1 MPPFRIRE
9 EVLNVY
15 LADILSD
22 RGLLSI
28 PETIRRSVTGRQR
41 RLPDV
46 TVADLR
52 GVRIVIEGRINSGPQ
67 ARESLFND
75 AFRRVEE
82 GISPICLAVLYP
94 PTLRRIDAP
103 SKLRRSLER
112 ATLLVRVISE
122 GSTGDWAE
130 TTVDGLTDTLRR
142 SYELLISEDVVVSA
156 VEDLGNAIDAASEQI
171 ASSSATPARLRSL
184 LGIPEE
190 TGAAN
195 IEDTEDEG

>member
-1 MPPFRIRE
+1 MAPFRIRE

-28 PETIRRSVTGRQR
+28 PESIRRSVTGRQR
-41 RLPDV
+41 RLPDI

-52 GVRIVIEGRINSGPQ
+52 GVRVVIEGRINTGSQ
-67 ARESLFND
+67 ARDSLFND

-94 PTLRRIDAP
+94 TSLRQIETPA
-103 SKLRRSLER
+103 KLKRSIMR
-112 ATLLVRVISE
+112 ATLLARVISE
-122 GSTGDWAE
+122 GSTGDWAA
-130 TTVDGLTDTLRR
+130 TTVDGLTDILRR

-171 ASSSATPARLRSL
+171 VSSPASPARLRTL

-190 TGAAN
+190 TGSTPS
-195 IEDTEDEG
+195 EDTEE